1 MLVNLTKKEI
11 QVIIEAL
18 GFQMTE
24 ADSLDDFDDILNEKV
39 ESKLSKLIGACECQ
53 AQLEN
58 NDAN

>member
-11 QVIIEAL
+11 QVIIEGL
-18 GFQMTE
+18 EDGQLKE
-24 ADSLDDFDDILNEKV
+24 
-39 ESKLSKLIGACECQ
+39 KLSKLIGACECQ

>member
-24 ADSLDDFDDILNEKV
+24 ADSLDDFDDITNEEV
-39 ESKLSKLIGACECQ
+39 GFKLHQLLSACECQ